1 MLKLALGRNILL
13 IATLLLAAGVS
24 AEEEDGQ
31 LDESGFAR
39 RGFYVGIGGSY
50 ASPMGWNSDFDND
63 LNEEATDLANQ
74 NATAN
79 YQTITPPDNRRYPL
93 VPLDITIDGADLE
106 DGLLGVNAVI
116 GYRAGERVA
125 FEVEVEWL
133 TDSSQS
139 NLDVESDMGGST
151 GVQTVKVEEIW
162 TITANVKVYP
172 PITGRFQ
179 PFGVFGVG
187 LQHAKLEFDVET
199 ADLETMDT
207 PPTDP
212 NNPFFRPPVDVPADF
227 QIRRTKSQLD
237 GAMRLGAGIDVYA
250 TSNIAVE
257 LSATYVLPFTEV
269 GSITSDYLAFG
280 WRVLYRF

>member
-24 AEEEDGQ
+24 AEEEEDQ

-74 NATAN
+74 SAAAN

-93 VPLDITIDGADLE
+93 VPLAITIDGAGLE

-133 TDSSQS
+133 TDSNKT
-139 NLDVESDMGGST
+139 NLDFESNISGST
-151 GVQTVKVEEIW
+151 GVHTAKIEEIW

-172 PITGRFQ
+172 PLTGRFQ

-187 LQHAKLEFDVET
+187 LQHAKLEVDVET
-199 ADLETMDT
+199 SGLMTMDR
-207 PPTDP
+207 PPATGP
-212 NNPFFRPPVDVPADF
+212 AARPPVDVPADF
-227 QIRRTKSQLD
+227 QIKRTESQVD
-237 GAMRLGAGIDVYA
+237 GALRLGAGIDVYA
-250 TSNIAVE
+250 TSNIAIE
-257 LSATYVLPFTEV
+257 LSATYVLPFSEV
-269 GSITSDYLAFG
+269 GSITSDYVALG